1 MSTAAVAAEAQAPAA
16 APKKGGALKLIVA
29 VLLTAA
35 LAGGGAYFFFSKQA
49 AGKAA
54 SAVVAEG
61 EDEAAATEGEG
72 EGDAKE
78 GGKDAAQGASPND
91 FFPLSPQFVV
101 NLNDEEAMRFLQV
114 EVQVIAKKAAAME
127 AVKLNDPV
135 VRNRLMLLFS
145 SQTYHALLTREGKE
159 KLQLDAL
166 AEINRVLDEQ
176 KKPHINGV
184 VFTNMVMQ

>member
-1 MSTAAVAAEAQAPAA
+1 MSTAAVAAEAPAPAA

-29 VLLTAA
+29 VLLTAG
-35 LAGGGAYFFFSKQA
+35 LAGGGAFFYFGK
-49 AGKAA
+49 KAA
-54 SAVVAEG
+54 KPVAVAG
-61 EDEAAATEGEG
+61 EEAAAGEHG
-72 EGDAKE
+72 EPAADAHGDAKPGTE
-78 GGKDAAQGASPND
+78 GASPND
-91 FFPLSPQFVV
+91 YFPLSPQFVV

-114 EVQVIAKKAAAME
+114 EVQIIAKKAAAME

-159 KLQLDAL
+159 KLQVDAL
-166 AEINRVLDEQ
+166 AEINKVLDEQ

>member
-1 MSTAAVAAEAQAPAA
+1 MSTAAAAEVQAPAA

-29 VLLTAA
+29 LLLTAG
-35 LAGGGAYFFFSKQA
+35 LVGGGAFFYFSK
-49 AGKAA
+49 KAA
-54 SAVVAEG
+54 KPVAVAG
-61 EDEAAATEGEG
+61 EAAAAGEHG
-72 EGDAKE
+72 EPAADAHGD
-78 GGKDAAQGASPND
+78 GKTDAQGASPND

-114 EVQVIAKKAAAME
+114 EVQIIAKKAAAME

-159 KLQLDAL
+159 KLQVDAL
-166 AEINRVLDEQ
+166 AEINKVLDEQ